1 MGIMSDG
8 KPAVIN
14 TTMET
19 FRQDVIEQSQVRP
32 VVVDFWAEWCG
43 PCRQLMPLLEK
54 LAAEMQGA
62 FCLVKVNVDQL
73 PEIAGAFG
81 VQSIPFVVAMSGGQ
95 PVSHFAGLKQEAQLR
110 AWLQEFLPSPAAEA
124 WEKGQQCESEG
135 RVADAEL
142 EYRRASELEPAEA
155 AFKIAHAR
163 VLLELNRDQE
173 SREIIEELQKRGYLE
188 PEAEVLKEQLEL
200 RSQVEDSGGVTAAKL
215 ALEAN
220 PGDLRAKLQ
229 LAEALGADSRFEE
242 ACELLLELVR
252 KDRGGLGTQAKE
264 AMVGLLTVM
273 GPKSKLASDYRRKL
287 ATAFY

>member
-1 MGIMSDG
+1 MSDS
-8 KPAVIN
+8 KPAIIS

-19 FRQDVIEQSQVRP
+19 FRQDVIEQSQERP

-54 LAAEMQGA
+54 LATEMRGA
-62 FCLVKVNVDQL
+62 FCLVKVNVDEL

-95 PVSHFAGLKQEAQLR
+95 PVSHFAGLKPEAQLR

-124 WEKGQQCESEG
+124 WERGQQCEAEG
-135 RVADAEL
+135 RVADAEP
-142 EYRRASELEPAEA
+142 EYRRASELEPGEA
-155 AFKIAHAR
+155 TFRIAHAR

-200 RSQVEDSGGVTAAKL
+200 RSQVEDSGGVVAAKQ

-220 PGDLRAKLQ
+220 PGDLRARLQ

-252 KDRGGLGTQAKE
+252 ADRGGVGIQAKE

-273 GPKSKLASDYRRKL
+273 GPKSKLAADYRRKL